1 MHLRTAR
8 LCLDCDNV
16 HETQQCP
23 VCASEAVAFMTRWVP
38 GLNDA
43 VCQGCDRQL
52 CGRGDRHTE
61 KTMKRLVIA
70 MSLSMSMWACG
81 GGRPTTPTAAPS
93 PAPASP
99 FAVVT
104 GNYELT
110 IEIDDKCAQIPPT
123 LRVRRYNATL
133 EDRGWH
139 FLPVNVVGG
148 GFATPVLMADL
159 WPPSPDGRWRL
170 AWNSFDVG
178 GCDYPEPLPES
189 TELYVCADGAVT
201 LSDSMLSGAMP
212 GSAFVKGSGSEVRC
226 TGSHRFTF
234 VRKPEEL
241 YLYASKSPSF
251 FNR

>member
-1 MHLRTAR
+1 
-8 LCLDCDNV
+8 
-16 HETQQCP
+16 
-23 VCASEAVAFMTRWVP
+23 
-38 GLNDA
+38 
-43 VCQGCDRQL
+43 
-52 CGRGDRHTE
+52 
-61 KTMKRLVIA
+61 MKRLFVA
-70 MSLSMSMWACG
+70 MSLSMSIWACG
-81 GGRPTTPTAAPS
+81 GGSPTRPTAAPS

-110 IEIDDKCAQIPPT
+110 IEIDDKCAQIPPA
-123 LRVRRYNATL
+123 LRVRRYNTTL

-234 VRKPEEL
+234 VRKP
-241 YLYASKSPSF
+241 
-251 FNR
+251 R

>member
-1 MHLRTAR
+1 
-8 LCLDCDNV
+8 
-16 HETQQCP
+16 
-23 VCASEAVAFMTRWVP
+23 
-38 GLNDA
+38 
-43 VCQGCDRQL
+43 
-52 CGRGDRHTE
+52 
-61 KTMKRLVIA
+61 MKRLFVA
-70 MSLSMSMWACG
+70 MGLSMSIWACG
-81 GGRPTTPTAAPS
+81 GGSPTTPTAAPS

-159 WPPSPDGRWRL
+159 WPPSADGRWRL

-234 VRKPEEL
+234 VRKP
-241 YLYASKSPSF
+241 
-251 FNR
+251 R

>member
-1 MHLRTAR
+1 
-8 LCLDCDNV
+8 
-16 HETQQCP
+16 
-23 VCASEAVAFMTRWVP
+23 
-38 GLNDA
+38 
-43 VCQGCDRQL
+43 
-52 CGRGDRHTE
+52 
-61 KTMKRLVIA
+61 MKRLFIA
-70 MSLSMSMWACG
+70 ISLSMSMWACG
-81 GGRPTTPTAAPS
+81 GGSPTTPTAAPS

-123 LRVRRYNATL
+123 LRVRRYHATL

-178 GCDYPEPLPES
+178 GATILSRCQNRQNS
-189 TELYVCADGAVT
+189 MCAPTA
-201 LSDSMLSGAMP
+201 P
-212 GSAFVKGSGSEVRC
+212 
-226 TGSHRFTF
+226 
-234 VRKPEEL
+234 
-241 YLYASKSPSF
+241 SP
-251 FNR
+251 

>member
-1 MHLRTAR
+1 
-8 LCLDCDNV
+8 
-16 HETQQCP
+16 
-23 VCASEAVAFMTRWVP
+23 
-38 GLNDA
+38 
-43 VCQGCDRQL
+43 
-52 CGRGDRHTE
+52 
-61 KTMKRLVIA
+61 MKRLFVA
-70 MSLSMSMWACG
+70 MSLSTSMWACG
-81 GGRPTTPTAAPS
+81 GSPTTPTAPPS
-93 PAPASP
+93 PAPASL

-104 GNYELT
+104 GDYELT

-123 LRVRRYNATL
+123 LRVRRYNVTL

-159 WPPSPDGRWRL
+159 WPPSPDGQWRL

-234 VRKPEEL
+234 VRKPG
-241 YLYASKSPSF
+241 
-251 FNR
+251 